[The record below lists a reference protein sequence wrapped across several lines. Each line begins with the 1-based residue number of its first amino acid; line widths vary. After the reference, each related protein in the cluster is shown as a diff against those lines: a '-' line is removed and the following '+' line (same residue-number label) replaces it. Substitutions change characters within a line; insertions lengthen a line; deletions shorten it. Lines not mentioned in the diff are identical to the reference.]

1 MKPLSILFYFLCFP
15 AFMYSQNE
23 PFLNVTLRVQGYTP
37 LMEIRNTTADTIQLF
52 SKLKKESK
60 EASTHILGFR

>member
-23 PFLNVTLRVQGYTP
+23 PFLNVTLRVQEHIP
-37 LMEIRNTTADTIQLF
+37 LMEIRNTTVDTIQLF
-52 SKLKKESK
+52 SKLKKRKQRSK
-60 EASTHILGFR
+60 YSYLGL